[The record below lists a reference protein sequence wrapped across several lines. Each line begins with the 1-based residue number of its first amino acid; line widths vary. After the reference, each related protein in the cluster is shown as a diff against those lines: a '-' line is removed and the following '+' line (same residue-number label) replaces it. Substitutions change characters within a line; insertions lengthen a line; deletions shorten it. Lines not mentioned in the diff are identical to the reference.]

1 MTSQVK
7 VAKMISTDDFERILN
22 RLFPSILDTFS
33 IRIADDKIFSGTQF
47 WSHEISELQ
56 GYYFRH
62 VVPDLNGRL

>member
-33 IRIADDKIFSGTQF
+33 IYIADDKIFSGTQF
-47 WSHEISELQ
+47 WSHEICEPQ

-62 VVPDLNGRL
+62 VVPDLKGRL